1 MLIEFFGL
9 PGSGKSTM
17 SRLVAKLLL
26 RRGLIVDE
34 ITFDLD
40 HRRRRFDK
48 LLAKLARLVRYAFAH
63 PCHALADL
71 IRITATRQATLVDLG
86 KVAFNWF
93 FIASLASRKRSPS
106 RITVLDQGVAQA
118 MWSIGF
124 AARNEKSFDRLLA
137 DMPGAA
143 LRPDLI
149 IHVRTDFAT
158 IGDRLAARQRQQS
171 RLDAF
176 GRDHQALARAEA
188 NCDAIIGKLTSSGTP
203 VIEVENRDP
212 GQLVADA
219 RLIAGAILTVV
230 NEQRSAAGGW
240 LRHDI
245 PRPETREALRTDRT
259 LSGSTLPL
267 SRHIAIS
274 GARGDVM
281 TTKLGKRHDRSRP

>member
-17 SRLVAKLLL
+17 SRRVATLLL

-48 LLAKLARLVRYAFAH
+48 VLTKLARLVRYAFAH
-63 PCHALADL
+63 PRHALSDL
-71 IRITATRQATLVDLG
+71 VTITATRQATLVDLG
-86 KVAFNWF
+86 KVVFNWL

-124 AARNEKSFDRLLA
+124 AARNEKSLDRLLA

-149 IHVRTDFAT
+149 VHVRADFAM
-158 IGDRLAARQRQQS
+158 IGDRLAARQRRVS
-171 RLDAF
+171 RLDAL
-176 GRDHQALARAEA
+176 GRDHQALARAVA
-188 NCDAIIGKLTSSGTP
+188 HCDAIIGKLTSSGTP

-212 GQLVADA
+212 GQLVAGA
-219 RLIAGAILTVV
+219 RLIARAILTVV
-230 NEQRSAAGGW
+230 NEQRSAAGGR
-240 LRHDI
+240 LRRDI
-245 PRPETREALRTDRT
+245 PQPATRY
-259 LSGSTLPL
+259 GP
-267 SRHIAIS
+267 I
-274 GARGDVM
+274 V
-281 TTKLGKRHDRSRP
+281 P